1 MKLILKNFRC
11 YEEKEID
18 FGEEGLVLLSGKSGI
33 GKSSFL
39 LAIEYV
45 LYGKGKKIITTGK
58 KSCSVFMYHNN
69 LEIKRYGRPNRL
81 VVIKDNE
88 EYEDESGQAII
99 YKIFGTQFDT
109 VSYVKQNAINS
120 FIAMSPKDK
129 LEFLE
134 TIAFENINLTQ
145 IKMRCT
151 SKEKQIKSDLDKT
164 TGELEGISSFFNT
177 KTKPKKIS
185 FPKHDE
191 KNNIEYKNKIY
202 NDCEKAKTKIEKLN
216 TEIEKLKTVIHEI
229 EIRDNSLRLYEEQQ
243 SSLLKKLENT
253 NIDIDYEGDEK
264 LLEYKESLEILKN
277 QKEFIEAEKN
287 YKNNLSEFQRISK
300 EEKEKSDKE
309 LQELIY
315 FLNENKDNQE
325 ELEILL
331 EMETDLLT
339 IQKLEKIIKNKNDIL
354 HTFKNKSEEC
364 KKVIEDLERHEK
376 LLERAKLEKNT
387 FPCPE
392 CKTFLLV
399 KKDDKKD
406 EISLIKQEHPPS
418 GIQKE
423 IDMYKSKI
431 PILKEKIKNL
441 NIEIT
446 NLSNSIKN
454 IEDAENTIKNIK
466 NSYEELLELKDV
478 QKQIKSLKDIGIL
491 ITEKQNR
498 KKVLQTPSQT
508 LKSFS
513 DNLNKQKEKVE
524 FLSKKTKKLKLDL
537 TEVELYNKI
546 ITEEKNREIKLQN
559 EKNKKEIEKE
569 INKVKNNISS
579 LFNNQLNIQDVITDK
594 KEKEDLLKRL
604 QSLYSKKLKIK
615 EKIDNYF
622 IYEKENNEY
631 LNLKTKIEELTRQEE
646 KLKLELSAIGN
657 LKEILRES
665 ESICVQNIIE
675 SINAHAQEYLN
686 TFFNDP
692 ISVRLEP
699 FKETK
704 KGIKSQINIEMEY
717 KNIESDISMLSG
729 GELSRVNLAYTL
741 ALSEIFNSPII
752 LLDECTSSL
761 DQELTSIVF
770 EGIKN
775 SFSHKLIIVVAHQVV
790 SGEFDR
796 SIELK

>member
-18 FGEEGLVLLSGKSGI
+18 FGNEGLVLLSGKSGI

-39 LAIEYV
+39 FAIEYA
-45 LYGKGKKIITTGK
+45 LYGKGKKVIMTGK
-58 KSCSVFMYHNN
+58 KSCHVFMYHNN
-69 LEIKRYGRPNRL
+69 IEIRRYSRPNRL
-81 VVIKDNE
+81 VVIKEGE
-88 EYEDESGQAII
+88 EYEDESGQAMI

-120 FIAMSPKDK
+120 FIAMSPKEK

-134 TIAFENINLTQ
+134 TLAFESINLTQ
-145 IKMRCT
+145 IKIRCS

-164 TGELEGISSFFNT
+164 TGELEGLSSHFQT
-177 KTKPKKIS
+177 KEKPKKIS

-191 KNNIEYKNKIY
+191 KNNNEYKNKIY
-202 NDCEKAKTKIEKLN
+202 NDCEKAKTKINKIN
-216 TEIEKLKTVIHEI
+216 TEIEQLKTTIHEL
-229 EIRDNSLRLYEEQQ
+229 EMRDNSLSLYNEQEQTLLNRL
-243 SSLLKKLENT
+243 K
-253 NIDIDYEGDEK
+253 NISKVDYEGDEK
-264 LLEYKESLEILKN
+264 LSLYKESLESIKN
-277 QKEFIEAEKN
+277 QKEFIETEKH
-287 YKNNLSEFQRISK
+287 YKNSLTEFERISK
-300 EEKEKSDKE
+300 EENDKSNKE
-309 LQELIY
+309 LDEINT
-315 FLNENKDNQE
+315 FLKENKNTDEDLN
-325 ELEILL
+325 ILL
-331 EMETDLLT
+331 ELETDLQE
-339 IQKLEKIIKNKNDIL
+339 IQKLEKIII
-354 HTFKNKSEEC
+354 NKSDITNMLIS
-364 KKVIEDLERHEK
+364 KKQEYKKTNEDLERQQR

-387 FPCPE
+387 LPCPE

-406 EISLIKQEHPPS
+406 EINLIKQEHPPS
-418 GIQKE
+418 GIQNK
-423 IDMYKSKI
+423 IDMYTKEI
-431 PILKEKIKNL
+431 PLLKEKIKNL
-441 NIEIT
+441 NSDILK
-446 NLSNSIKN
+446 LSNSLTN
-454 IEDAENTIKNIK
+454 IEEAEKSILTIK
-466 NSYEELLELKDV
+466 NSYEELIPLEKV
-478 QKQIKSLKDIGIL
+478 KEQIKTLRETKNSIV
-491 ITEKQNR
+491 EKQNR
-498 KKVLQTPSQT
+498 KKILQIPSQT

-513 DNLNKQKEKVE
+513 NNLNKQKEKVDI
-524 FLSKKTKKLKLDL
+524 LKSKSKKIKIDL
-537 TEVELYNKI
+537 SEGELYNKI
-546 ITEEKNREIKLQN
+546 ITEEKNRELLFQN

-569 INKVKNNISS
+569 LAKIKSNIDNLFKNK
-579 LFNNQLNIQDVITDK
+579 LNIDDIIRDK
-594 KEKEDLLKRL
+594 KEKENLLDRL
-604 QSLYSKKLKIK
+604 QALYSKKLKIK
-615 EKIDNYF
+615 EKIDNFF
-622 IYEKENNEY
+622 IYEKEYKEY
-631 LNLKTKIEELTRQEE
+631 IELEAKISDLTKREE

-686 TFFNDP
+686 VFFNDP
-692 ISVRLEP
+692 ISVRLES

-704 KGIKSQINIEMEY
+704 KGIKSQINIELEY
-717 KNIESDISMLSG
+717 KNIESDITMLSG